1 MSEPSANEPAGREP
15 ILVVRCGLVP
25 YEEARGWQRR
35 LEGERQRGAVPDV
48 LLLLEHPPVYTRG
61 RRATAAE
68 LPMGV
73 EWYEAQGIEV
83 RDTDRGGRVTY
94 HGPGQ
99 LVAYPIVS
107 LRPYGDD
114 VHAYVRGLE
123 RVMIESL
130 AADGVAAGLVEGETG
145 VWVPAPQAGG
155 GLEGAPPS
163 PGRKIG
169 SIGVHVSR
177 GVTTHGL
184 AINVNNDLQPFEWV
198 VPCGIEGCQVTSL
211 SRELGAEQNLGA
223 FAATLAARFG
233 AVFEREPVETDPA
246 DVLGGSGEGS
256 LSQQRGGSFDPS
268 PDPPTGCRDD
278 QRAGSADTVASL
290 GP

>member
-1 MSEPSANEPAGREP
+1 MSDSKAIGRSDVSGEP
-15 ILVVRCGLVP
+15 ILVARCGLVP
-25 YEEARGWQRR
+25 YEEARGWQTQ
-35 LEGERQRGAVPDV
+35 LAAARQRGDIPDL

-61 RRATAAE
+61 RRSGSEE

-73 EWYEAQGIEV
+73 EWYELQGIEV

-130 AADGVAAGLVEGETG
+130 AVHGVGARLVEDETG
-145 VWVPAPQAGG
+145 VWVG
-155 GLEGAPPS
+155 E
-163 PGRKIG
+163 RKIG

-184 AINVNNDLQPFEWV
+184 AVNVNNDLQPFEWV

-211 SRELGAEQNLGA
+211 TRELGAEQDLEA
-223 FAATLAARFG
+223 FATTLTERFG
-233 AVFEREPVETDPA
+233 AVFGRAPVETEPRALGLAPA
-246 DVLGGSGEGS
+246 IL
-256 LSQQRGGSFDPS
+256 
-268 PDPPTGCRDD
+268 
-278 QRAGSADTVASL
+278 
-290 GP
+290 